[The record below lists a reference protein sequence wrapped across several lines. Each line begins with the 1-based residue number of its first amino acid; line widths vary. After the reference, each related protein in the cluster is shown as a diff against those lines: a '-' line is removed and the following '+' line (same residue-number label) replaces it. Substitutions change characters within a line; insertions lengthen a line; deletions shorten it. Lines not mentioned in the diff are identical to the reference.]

1 MSNFSSQTDAF
12 STSESLSLVNP
23 NFRDFDYDK
32 STGWGGKGLSNPDI
46 SFLILDICAKI
57 YIATY
62 FAIGCN
68 KELKYL

>member
-32 STGWGGKGLSNPDI
+32 SIGWGGKGLSNPDI
-46 SFLILDICAKI
+46 SFLILDICAK
-57 YIATY
+57 
-62 FAIGCN
+62 F
-68 KELKYL
+68 